1 MTPQTAT
8 ILNFAGAGVLA
19 WIAHSI
25 YVKVQV
31 SNANKAD
38 LALHALPTIE
48 QEYAAMNDKYN
59 APGKPFQTSGAAR
72 F

>member
-8 ILNFAGAGVLA
+8 ILNFAGAGVIA

-25 YVKVQV
+25 YVTVQV
-31 SNANKAD
+31 SNANKTD
-38 LALHALPTIE
+38 LAAHAMPTIE
-48 QEYAAMNDKYN
+48 QEYAAMDFDR
-59 APGKPFQTSGAAR
+59 AGKAFQTSGAAR